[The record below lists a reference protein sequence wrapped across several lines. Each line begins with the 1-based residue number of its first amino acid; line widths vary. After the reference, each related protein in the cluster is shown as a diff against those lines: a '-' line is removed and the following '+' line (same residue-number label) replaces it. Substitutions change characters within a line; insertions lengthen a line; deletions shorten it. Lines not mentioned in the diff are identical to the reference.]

1 MSGYP
6 GPMTDRR
13 TFGQAIREAR
23 LSKGM
28 SMGQLAAAVE
38 RSTASVRRWERDQ
51 GVPAETVVQEL
62 IVVLDLEE
70 SETVALAAAPLP
82 IAPDVP
88 RSPEP
93 SDATRATSVAAT
105 STSSQAVSSSGGSS
119 GWLSSLRDPDKPW
132 LGYIRASL
140 TVVTLLILAWVLVWA
155 LRGFLEVYGEIW
167 ESLWIDAP

>member
-1 MSGYP
+1 
-6 GPMTDRR
+6 MTDRR

-28 SMGQLAAAVE
+28 SMGQLATAVE
-38 RSTASVRRWERDQ
+38 RSTASVRRWERDE
-51 GVPAETVVQEL
+51 GVPAKTVIQEL
-62 IVVLDLEE
+62 IVVLDLDE

-82 IAPDVP
+82 VAPAP
-88 RSPEP
+88 PQSPQP
-93 SDATRATSVAAT
+93 SDATRATSVST
-105 STSSQAVSSSGGSS
+105 TRTSSQAFSSLEGSS

-140 TVVTLLILAWVLVWA
+140 TVVALLILGWVLVWA

-167 ESLWIDAP
+167 ESLWVDAP

>member
-1 MSGYP
+1 
-6 GPMTDRR
+6 MTDRR

-28 SMGQLAAAVE
+28 SMGQLATAVE

-51 GVPAETVVQEL
+51 GIPAETVVQEL
-62 IVVLDLEE
+62 IVVLDLDE

-82 IAPDVP
+82 VVP
-88 RSPEP
+88 VPPQPPEP
-93 SDATRATSVAAT
+93 SEPPESSDATRATSVSAT

-167 ESLWIDAP
+167 ESLWVDAS